1 MENSVLTK
9 KYSHVRPNWMFFIYF
24 AVMFVLYMQTYIQLG
39 IQLFIIAYVIL
50 AKFADG
56 KIILRKNTLRN
67 MIFITVWFGL
77 FTLLLFLSSKLWA
90 YSTLEGSKTMLG
102 VFRCFVIGFAIFVY
116 ADTTERA
123 LSVMQSFALASVI
136 MGVAAMITTPVSQY
150 FQAGNEGFGQVI
162 GQQRNLIGAV
172 STYMVFTSY
181 FLKKYTDFK
190 YGYILSAFFVI
201 LSIITGSRS
210 SLVQLIIVLVMFI
223 VFDKNYFRMITKL
236 LGVVMFG
243 AIIVL
248 MLRNIP
254 ILYDNIWVRFEDMF
268 TTMSGDKVADASTLG
283 RQFYREIAF
292 EMFKDRPILGWG
304 LDGFTCYLRD
314 YPIYKGYYIEAVY
327 SHCSW
332 SEIMAS
338 LGLVG
343 LIVWYVPNFYVLII
357 NMKHFDYHPLTK
369 YTCFLLI
376 SLLIMDYARLPWM
389 SHPGCY
395 QFFVLF
401 VLILNLTRDA
411 KAYKKQITAKS
422 NELQQDSSLTE

>member
-1 MENSVLTK
+1 MKNSIPST
-9 KYSHVRPNWMFFIYF
+9 KYSNVRPNWMFFIYF
-24 AVMFVLYMQTYIQLG
+24 SVMFVLYMQTFIQLG
-39 IQLFIIAYVIL
+39 IQLFIIAYVVL
-50 AKFADG
+50 TKFYDG
-56 KIILRKNTLRN
+56 KIVLKKRTLSN
-67 MIFITVWFGL
+67 ACFITLWFGL
-77 FTLLLFLSSKLWA
+77 FTLLLFLSSQLWA
-90 YSTLEGSKTMLG
+90 YSHLEGSRTMIG
-102 VFRCFVIGFAIFVY
+102 VFRCFAIGFAIFVY

-123 LSVMQSFALASVI
+123 LSVMQSFALASVVLGI
-136 MGVAAMITTPVSQY
+136 AAMVTTPVSQY
-150 FQAGNEGFGQVI
+150 FQAGDEGFGQVI

-172 STYMVFTSY
+172 STYMIFTSY

-190 YGYILSAFFVI
+190 YGYFLTAFFI
-201 LSIITGSRS
+201 MLSIITGSRS
-210 SLVQLIIVLVMFI
+210 SLVQLVILLVMFI

-236 LGVVMFG
+236 LGVIFIG
-243 AIIVL
+243 SIVVI

-254 ILYDNIWVRFEDMF
+254 ILYENIWTRFEDMF
-268 TTMSGDKVADASTLG
+268 TTMSGDEVSDASTLG
-283 RQFYREIAF
+283 RQFYREIAWN
-292 EMFKDRPILGWG
+292 MFKERPILGWG

-338 LGLVG
+338 LGAVG

-357 NMKHFDYHPLTK
+357 NMKNFNYHPLMK

-411 KAYKKQITAKS
+411 KSYKKQILIENRKS
-422 NELQQDSSLTE
+422 SKSL